1 MLPPPIPCWLSW
13 TSGSSKVMDGVLI
26 RGDGVAAAC
35 CAHLLRCAGFRV
47 AVERLRRPKV
57 PAILLSDSAMRL
69 IEDVLGRN
77 DLFSNLPRIERRV
90 VAWGPNAD
98 PVAFPHSAA
107 VISEETLL
115 DRIQPV
121 VGTDLVPECAEPEWT
136 IYAAQP
142 LPQPAEERFGSRLAS
157 AIPIMFK
164 DRQVPATSWIE
175 SVTNG
180 WLFAI
185 PNAASAGW
193 LLAVGG
199 PVESLLGDS
208 RLIAEQIVSYGE
220 AGGEFPAYPRIAT
233 PLCAPGWLACGT
245 AGLAFDPLCGDGT
258 AHAIRE
264 AILASAVVR
273 AAAEG
278 VPAERL
284 LAHYQMRLLAG
295 LRRHLAVCAEFYLT
309 GGDGDW
315 WDSELAALR
324 RGVRW
329 CDDQLA
335 GSRQFQYRLN
345 GFSLQPLTS

>member
-1 MLPPPIPCWLSW
+1 
-13 TSGSSKVMDGVLI
+13 MDGVLI

-35 CAHLLRCAGFRV
+35 CAHLLGYAGFRV

-107 VISEETLL
+107 VISEEALL
-115 DRIQPV
+115 DRIQV
-121 VGTDLVPECAEPEWT
+121 VFGSDVLTECADPEWT

-142 LPQPAEERFGSRLAS
+142 LPEPAEERFGSRVAS
-157 AIPIMFK
+157 AIPVMFK

-185 PNAASAGW
+185 PNAANAGW

-199 PVESLLGDS
+199 PVESLLGAS
-208 RLIAEQIVSYGE
+208 RLITKHILSYGD
-220 AGGEFPAYPRIAT
+220 AGGHFPAYPRIAT
-233 PLCAPGWLACGT
+233 PLCEPGSRAAVPAWLSIRSVETARRTRSGKPFLLPQSSVLPSKAYPLNAYSPTISCVSWPDCRVILRSAPSFTSPAVTDTGGIRNWLPCVEESDGVTINWLARGNFNT
-245 AGLAFDPLCGDGT
+245 A
-258 AHAIRE
+258 
-264 AILASAVVR
+264 
-273 AAAEG
+273 
-278 VPAERL
+278 
-284 LAHYQMRLLAG
+284 
-295 LRRHLAVCAEFYLT
+295 
-309 GGDGDW
+309 
-315 WDSELAALR
+315 
-324 RGVRW
+324 
-329 CDDQLA
+329 
-335 GSRQFQYRLN
+335 
-345 GFSLQPLTS
+345 

>member
-1 MLPPPIPCWLSW
+1 
-13 TSGSSKVMDGVLI
+13 
-26 RGDGVAAAC
+26 
-35 CAHLLRCAGFRV
+35 
-47 AVERLRRPKV
+47 
-57 PAILLSDSAMRL
+57 MRL
-69 IEDVLGRN
+69 IADVLGRN

-90 VAWGPNAD
+90 VAWGSNAD
-98 PVAFPHSAA
+98 AVAFPHSAS

-121 VGTDLVPECAEPEWT
+121 VGTDVVPECAEPQWT

-157 AIPIMFK
+157 AVPVIFK
-164 DRQVPATSWIE
+164 HRQLPATSWIE
-175 SVTNG
+175 SVRNG

-199 PVESLLGDS
+199 PVESLLGAS
-208 RLIAEQIVSYGE
+208 RLIAEQIVSCGE

-233 PLCAPGWLACGT
+233 PLCGPGWLACGT

-278 VPAERL
+278 VPEERL

-295 LRRHLAVCAEFYLT
+295 LRRHLARCAGFYPT
-309 GGDGDW
+309 GGDGHW
-315 WDSELAALR
+315 WDSELVALR

-329 CDDQLA
+329 CDNQLA
-335 GSRQFQYRLN
+335 DAG
-345 GFSLQPLTS
+345 